1 MARIEIDVDETQEG
15 FVRMM
20 MPAAKTGVA
29 WFTAPVVLV
38 AAFALT
44 EG

>member
-15 FVRMM
+15 FARMM
-20 MPAAKTGVA
+20 MPAHKAGVA
-29 WFTAPVVLV
+29 WSTAPFVLV